1 MMTRRMAAAVLLGG
15 VYGWASGLAP
25 AAQTAQVSRP
35 MADNLVLITLDGAR
49 TQELFQGLDAGI
61 LKSMVKDGPMEGHP
75 LYREFWA
82 DTPEARRAKL
92 MPFLWNTIVA
102 GHGSIAGNRW
112 QDSQMLLTNRHRFSY
127 PGYAEI
133 LTGMAHDDVINTN
146 DNKRYGFET
155 LLEHAQRELKLT
167 KEQVAVF
174 GSWETF
180 NFITEHREGA
190 LTVNA
195 GVERLEG
202 ALPSLASW
210 NQEQFDIPTPWDGI
224 RHDFHTFRLAMGY
237 LETVKPRVLYLA
249 LGQPDDWM
257 HDGRYDR
264 AVQSLKIFDGYLAE
278 LWATLERL
286 PAYRGRTALVITT
299 DHGRGDAGEGWRSH
313 GKDVEGAQ
321 YVWAVFAG
329 AGWTRRGEWR
339 NAPPIYQNQLAATM
353 LDALGVRPMPPAP
366 GRGTAVEGLQ
376 TVSARQ

>member
-1 MMTRRMAAAVLLGG
+1 MMTRRVAIAVLL
-15 VYGWASGLAP
+15 SGLSVSTSGTVP
-25 AAQTAQVSRP
+25 AAQTAQGSRP
-35 MADNLVLITLDGAR
+35 AADNLVLITLDGAR

-61 LKSMVKDGPMEGHP
+61 VKSMAKGGPVEEHP

-82 DTPEARRAKL
+82 ETPEARRAKL
-92 MPFLWNTIVA
+92 MPFLWNTVVA
-102 GHGSIAGNRW
+102 NHGSIAGNRW
-112 QDSQMLLTNRHRFSY
+112 QGSQMLLTNRHRFSY

-133 LTGMAHDDVINTN
+133 LTGMAHDDVIDTN

-155 LLEHAQRELKLT
+155 LFEHAQRELKLT
-167 KEQVAVF
+167 KAQVAVF

-195 GVERLEG
+195 GVERLEETV
-202 ALPSLASW
+202 PSLARW
-210 NQEQFDIPTPWDGI
+210 NQEQFDIPTPWDGV
-224 RHDFHTFRLAMGY
+224 RHDFHTFRLAMTY
-237 LETVKPRVLYLA
+237 LETVKPRVLYMA

-264 AVQSLKIFDGYLAE
+264 AVQSLRIFDGYLAE

-286 PAYRGRTALVITT
+286 PEYRGRTAVVITT
-299 DHGRGDAGEGWRSH
+299 DHGRGDTGDGWRSH

-339 NAPPIYQNQLAATM
+339 SAPTIYQNQLAATM
-353 LDALGVRPMPPAP
+353 LDALSVRPMPPAP
-366 GRGTAVEGLQ
+366 GRGAPVEGLH
-376 TVSARQ
+376 TVAARE